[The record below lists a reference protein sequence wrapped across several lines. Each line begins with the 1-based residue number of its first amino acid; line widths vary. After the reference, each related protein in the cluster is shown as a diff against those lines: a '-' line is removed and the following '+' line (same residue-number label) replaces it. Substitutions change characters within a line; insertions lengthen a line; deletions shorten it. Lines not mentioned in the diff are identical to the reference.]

1 MSVQSYAVE
10 ALPPNLHYILLK
22 QTPVFAIQCCWICRI
37 LIQSSSQLLT
47 QCTTC
52 TWAQQS
58 TCLKLW
64 IEKEL
69 LTNANLLQIE
79 ARAKLFR
86 LPADIGRL
94 PSNILSGYSGFTA
107 NQWCNWITIYSPV
120 LLEGYNFYP
129 MNTCAVGYSL

>member
-22 QTPVFAIQCCWICRI
+22 QMLVFAIQCYWICHI
-37 LIQSSSQLLT
+37 LIQSSSVIDPMHSLYLDT
-47 QCTTC
+47 
-52 TWAQQS
+52 AKHVF
-58 TCLKLW
+58 KLW

-94 PSNILSGYSGFTA
+94 PSNISSGYSGFTA
-107 NQWCNWITIYSPV
+107 NEWCNWITIYSPV
-120 LLEGYNFYP
+120 LLKGIIF
-129 MNTCAVGYSL
+129 TQ